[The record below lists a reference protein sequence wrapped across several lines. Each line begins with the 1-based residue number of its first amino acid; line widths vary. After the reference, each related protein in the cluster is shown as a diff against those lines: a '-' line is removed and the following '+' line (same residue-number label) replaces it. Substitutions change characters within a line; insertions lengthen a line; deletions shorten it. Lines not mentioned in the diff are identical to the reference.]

1 MSLLKTEPPLPDAQT
16 TLIVN
21 KVENRQGGYFEL
33 RDDPPSGDS
42 NFIYAVSGEDFRTYA
57 IGDRYYIP
65 VDTIDPDTQP
75 SNELVIIGGSAG
87 IFAVLFL
94 VSFWRK
100 LRRRSETES
109 A

>member
-1 MSLLKTEPPLPDAQT
+1 MGTEPLSPDAQT
-16 TLIVN
+16 TVIVN

-42 NFIYAVSGEDFRTYA
+42 NFIYAVTGEVFRTYT

-65 VDTIDPDTQP
+65 VDMIDRDTQP
-75 SNELVIIGGSAG
+75 SNELAIIGGSAG

-94 VSFWRK
+94 GSFWWE
-100 LRRRSETES
+100 RRCRSVLDS
-109 A
+109 S